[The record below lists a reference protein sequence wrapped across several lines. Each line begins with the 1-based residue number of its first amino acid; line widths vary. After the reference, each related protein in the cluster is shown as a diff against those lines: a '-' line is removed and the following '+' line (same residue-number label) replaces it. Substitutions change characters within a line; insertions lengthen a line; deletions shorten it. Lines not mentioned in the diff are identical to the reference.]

1 MQDRSAF
8 GRSAVLLARK
18 VVLPFIMKYLP
29 WKVRYY
35 LFREAALNLGVA
47 TITCDGELGQFEGY
61 VHDREIHAVYL
72 ATKTWAPEFQT
83 LARDHLFAAGGGTL
97 VDVGANIG
105 FTSIPVAKARHPI
118 CHAFEPDPANYAL
131 LVRNIA
137 ANGVGAFVK
146 PQNTAIMDS
155 DGTFELERS
164 ADNMGDHRIR
174 IGAAAD
180 GAYGELQRQVVKVV
194 ARRLDTCLADQTLAH
209 PLVLKV
215 DTQGAEARVFRGAVK
230 TLRQVDVVFAEYW
243 PYGLR
248 RMGDRPSSIFEVIL
262 GFEYG
267 GIARGIEPV
276 KLGPTRELVDQLQ
289 NVIPVDGTSIE
300 SVDIVLSRT
309 ASL

>member
-1 MQDRSAF
+1 
-8 GRSAVLLARK
+8 L
-18 VVLPFIMKYLP
+18 KYLP

-35 LFREAALNLGVA
+35 LFREAALDLGVA
-47 TITCDGELGQFEGY
+47 TITCEGELGRFEGY

-72 ATKTWAPEFQT
+72 ATKTWAPEFQS

-105 FTSIPVAKARHPI
+105 LTSIPVAKARHSI

-146 PQNTAIMDS
+146 PQNIAIMDS

-174 IGAAAD
+174 IGVAAD
-180 GAYGELQRQVVKVV
+180 GAYGEQQRQVVKVA
-194 ARRLDTCLADQTLAH
+194 ARRLDACLADHTLDH
-209 PLVLKV
+209 PVVLKV
-215 DTQGAEARVFRGAVK
+215 DTQGAEARVFRGAAK
-230 TLRQVDVVFAEYW
+230 TLREADVVFAEYW

-248 RMGDRPSSIFEVIL
+248 RMGDRPSSIFEVIS

-267 GIARGIEPV
+267 GIVRGIEPV

-300 SVDIVLSRT
+300 HRDIVLSRT